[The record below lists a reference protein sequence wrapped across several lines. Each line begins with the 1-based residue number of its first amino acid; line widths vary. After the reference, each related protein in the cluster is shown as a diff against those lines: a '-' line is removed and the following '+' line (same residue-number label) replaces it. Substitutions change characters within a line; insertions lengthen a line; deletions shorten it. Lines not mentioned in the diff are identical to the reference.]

1 MSASVSLIPELE
13 DVIQHGSQDKRAAT
27 VKRIANLFI
36 DGAPHFN
43 EDHIGLFDDVLC
55 RLIVEIE
62 TKARAEMA
70 QTLAPMNNAPM
81 ELMRKLAH
89 DDDIAVAGPVLTQSA
104 RLKETELVELAKTK
118 GQAHLAAIAGRAGIG
133 EAVTD
138 VLVRRGDAE
147 VMHNVAD
154 NQTARLSEGG
164 FSALVKRAEGDGDL
178 AEKVGQRPDIPAHL
192 FRDLLVRATAVV
204 QQRLLQ
210 AAKPETR
217 NEIQRVLEKVSKE
230 FNNSSP
236 VRDYAA
242 AQRAVLALHQTG
254 SLGEPELAEF
264 AKDKKFEET
273 VASLSLLCGV
283 PIETLPETCFRLPTG
298 MDVQFG
304 LPAFLAKALKSHL
317 TSYPAPEMNTC
328 VLCGVCRDAC
338 PPAAITIQYSAL
350 SVDNARCIRCWCC
363 RELCPHGAMQIKRG
377 LLLRSLVLLSG
388 TKTI

>member
-1 MSASVSLIPELE
+1 MSASASLIPELE

-70 QTLAPMNNAPM
+70 QTLAPLANAPI
-81 ELMRKLAH
+81 ELMRQLAH
-89 DDDIAVAGPVLTQSA
+89 DDDIAVAGPVLTQSV
-104 RLKETELVELAKTK
+104 RLKETELVELARTK
-118 GQAHLAAIAGRAGIG
+118 GQAHLAVIAGREGIG

-192 FRDLLVRATAVV
+192 FRDLLMRATAVV

-217 NEIQRVLEKVSKE
+217 SEIQRVLEKVSKE
-230 FNNSSP
+230 FDNSAP

-273 VASLSLLCGV
+273 VATLGLLVRRADRDRG
-283 PIETLPETCFRLPTG
+283 PADGRRPAGPDPDPLQGGRIRLDHRAG
-298 MDVQFG
+298 DHHV
-304 LPAFLAKALKSHL
+304 
-317 TSYPAPEMNTC
+317 APERQ
-328 VLCGVCRDAC
+328 GHFDAG
-338 PPAAITIQYSAL
+338 
-350 SVDNARCIRCWCC
+350 ARCGLRQL
-363 RELCPHGAMQIKRG
+363 REAVALDRATRGA
-377 LLLRSLVLLSG
+377 VLAG
-388 TKTI
+388 APA

>member
-1 MSASVSLIPELE
+1 MSASASLIPELE

-70 QTLAPMNNAPM
+70 QTLAPLQNAPT
-81 ELMRKLAH
+81 ELMRQLAH
-89 DDDIAVAGPVLTQSA
+89 DDDIAVAGPVLTQSV

-118 GQAHLAAIAGRAGIG
+118 GQAHLAVIAGREGIG

-217 NEIQRVLEKVSKE
+217 SEIQRVLEKVSKE
-230 FNNSSP
+230 FDNSTP

-242 AQRAVLALHQTG
+242 AQRAVLALYQTG
-254 SLGEPELAEF
+254 SLGEPALAEY

-273 VASLSLLCGV
+273 VASLALLCGV
-283 PIETLPETCFRLPTG
+283 PIETADRLMAGDRP
-298 MDVQFG
+298 DPILILCKAANFG
-304 LPAFLAKALKSHL
+304 WTTAKAIIMSRPSAKG
-317 TSYPAPEMNTC
+317 TSNHSI
-328 VLCGVCRDAC
+328 DAAFTNFEKLSASTALRVVRFWQVS
-338 PPAAITIQYSAL
+338 PPGDD
-350 SVDNARCIRCWCC
+350 V
-363 RELCPHGAMQIKRG
+363 
-377 LLLRSLVLLSG
+377 
-388 TKTI
+388 